1 MKILHTT
8 PKGLPDWR
16 IEREAYLA
24 RKAGHSVELLGMG
37 DRKTPFLDVF
47 EKITMVRS
55 INTRQAA
62 VDKSIRK
69 EWADAV
75 ESISPDLIHAND
87 IIAAAYSSN
96 LGIPMVYDDHEY
108 WSQQLINYRS
118 WPLWK
123 RIAIRPFFKI
133 VPKWE
138 KEILE
143 RHVTLTVSEGIAKEH
158 RQICKHVFVLRN
170 LSLSEEVKGL
180 PVNPDRVGVAFV
192 GADFGLRRFG
202 AHRDM
207 TGLTDVVDF
216 EILSGLPRD
225 ELYRRLTKFRFGLLP
240 FKTTPYTKYIS
251 STKTFDY
258 LNCGLQV
265 LMTRPLYESHGELPF
280 TYPFDDYSEIPGL
293 MEELERVDPKEI
305 MNFANSELV
314 WEAQQDKLFRA
325 YEIAIEEF

>member
-24 RKAGHSVELLGMG
+24 RKVGHSVELLGMG

-47 EKITMVRS
+47 DKITMVRS

-62 VDKSIRK
+62 LDTSIRK
-69 EWADAV
+69 EWAQAIDD
-75 ESISPDLIHAND
+75 ISPDLIHAND
-87 IIAAAYSSN
+87 IIAAKYSSD

-108 WSQQLINYRS
+108 WSAQLITYGT

-123 RIAIRPFFKI
+123 RLAIRPFIKV

-138 KEILE
+138 KEILAK
-143 RHVTLTVSEGIAKEH
+143 HVTLTVSEGIAQEH
-158 RQICKHVFVLRN
+158 RQRCKYVFVLRN
-170 LSLSEEVKGL
+170 LSLREEVKGL
-180 PVNPDRVGVAFV
+180 QINPNRIGVAFV
-192 GADFGLRRFG
+192 GADFNLKRFG

-207 TGLTDVVDF
+207 TGLSDVLSFDV
-216 EILSGLPRD
+216 LSGLPRD
-225 ELYRRLTKFRFGLLP
+225 ELYRRLTKYRFGLLP
-240 FKTTPYTKYIS
+240 FKTTSYTKYIS

-265 LMTRPLYESHGELPF
+265 LMTQPLFESHGKLPF
-280 TYPFDDYSEIPGL
+280 TYPFVDYSQLPNLIKNVQ
-293 MEELERVDPKEI
+293 RVEPEEI
-305 MNFANSELV
+305 MKYANRELV
-314 WEAQQDKLFRA
+314 WEAQQDLLFKA
-325 YEIAIEEF
+325 YEIAMEEE